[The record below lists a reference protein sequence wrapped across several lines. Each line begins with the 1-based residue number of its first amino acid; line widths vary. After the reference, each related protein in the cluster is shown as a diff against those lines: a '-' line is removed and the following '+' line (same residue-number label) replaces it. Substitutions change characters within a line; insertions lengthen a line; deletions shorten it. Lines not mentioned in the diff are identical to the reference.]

1 MIKKLIARYIERI
14 TLQDVYNFAYLNQI
28 VLTEDEAKLIY
39 SYIKKDWEEL
49 IFKDHTPIL
58 MREKA
63 NLSETTYKKLEEL
76 IVLYK
81 NKYKNYL

>member
-1 MIKKLIARYIERI
+1 MIKRMIANFVSKL
-14 TLQDVYNFAYLNQI
+14 TLNDVYDFAKENGIL
-28 VLTEDEAKLIY
+28 LTESEATLIY

-58 MREKA
+58 LKEKT

-81 NKYKNYL
+81 TKYKNYL